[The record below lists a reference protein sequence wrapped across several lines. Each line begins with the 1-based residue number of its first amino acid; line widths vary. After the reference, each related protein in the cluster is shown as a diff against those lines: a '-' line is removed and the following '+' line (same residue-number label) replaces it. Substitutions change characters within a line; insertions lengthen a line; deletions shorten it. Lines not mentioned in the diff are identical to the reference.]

1 MDWEKESASV
11 YIHFKD
17 IDPIGFIRE
26 MLGEDFV
33 PTGEDD
39 EDVVGTFTRTELE
52 TMLGAL
58 DYMALA
64 MAADGFPTGL
74 VDDLA
79 DKLSGM
85 LEE

>member
-17 IDPIGFIRE
+17 IDPIGFIKE
-26 MLGEDFV
+26 VLDEDFM
-33 PTGEDD
+33 PGDD
-39 EDVVGTFTRTELE
+39 EDVAATFTRTELE

-74 VDDLA
+74 IDDLA